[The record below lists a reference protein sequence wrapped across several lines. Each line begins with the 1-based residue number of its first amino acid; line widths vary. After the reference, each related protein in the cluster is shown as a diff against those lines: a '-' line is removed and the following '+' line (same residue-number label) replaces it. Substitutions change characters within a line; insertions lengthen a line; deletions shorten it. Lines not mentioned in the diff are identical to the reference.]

1 MKRRRLIFLLLWILS
16 LVAVSFYGGA
26 VSYGLFWGL
35 TLVPVIS
42 LIYLIL
48 FFSQFKIYQ
57 EIQSRNIVCKQA
69 MPYYF
74 TLPNET
80 FYSFAGLN
88 VRMFSGFSY
97 VTDIPEDEEYE
108 LLPGDSHTYHTNLVC
123 KYRGEYEVGVK
134 EIVVTDFFRL
144 FRMRYRIHGTIKALV
159 YPRMIQKKELSSIK
173 DIIDVSN
180 LQSEINKTETDVI
193 TRDYIP
199 GDSLKYIHWK
209 VSAREQKLK
218 TRNLLGERKQGIL
231 LLYDT
236 KRFSPKEEAYIPL
249 ESQILETVLAL
260 SYHFGEKGIP
270 FTLLCGQNGVKKL
283 EAEGISGLDY
293 VYRETCQVRFD
304 EREDGE
310 ALLARVVQERLHL
323 HARSLIM
330 VAHKVSDGL
339 MRQLQEFAVEGL
351 PVVLYLV
358 TDEDAEK
365 YIRQSN
371 SRLKIVVLPVD
382 GDLEELL

>member
-1 MKRRRLIFLLLWILS
+1 
-16 LVAVSFYGGA
+16 
-26 VSYGLFWGL
+26 
-35 TLVPVIS
+35 
-42 LIYLIL
+42 
-48 FFSQFKIYQ
+48 
-57 EIQSRNIVCKQA
+57 

-144 FRMRYRIHGTIKALV
+144 FRFRYRIHGTIKALV
-159 YPRMIQKKELSSIK
+159 YPRLIQKKELSSIK

-180 LQSEINKTETDVI
+180 LQSEINKTEADVI
-193 TRDYIP
+193 TRDYVP
-199 GDSLKYIHWK
+199 GDPLKYIHWK
-209 VSAREQKLK
+209 ASAREQKLK
-218 TRNLLGERKQGIL
+218 TRNLLGERKQGVLI
-231 LLYDT
+231 LYDT
-236 KRFSPKEEAYIPL
+236 KRFYPKEEAYIPL

-260 SYHFGEKGIP
+260 CYHFGEKGIP
-270 FTLLCGQNGVKKL
+270 FSLLCGQNGAKKL
-283 EAEGISGLDY
+283 EATGLSQLEY
-293 VYRETCQVRFD
+293 VYQETCQIRFD

-310 ALLARVVQERLHL
+310 RLLEQVVQERLHL
-323 HARSLIM
+323 QARSLIM
-330 VAHKVSDGL
+330 VAHRVSDGL
-339 MRQLQEFAVEGL
+339 MRRLLQFSGEGL
-351 PVVLYLV
+351 PVMLYLV
-358 TDEDAEK
+358 TDEDAEEV
-365 YIRQSN
+365 IRQSN
-371 SRLKIVVLPVD
+371 SRLKIMVLPIT

>member
-1 MKRRRLIFLLLWILS
+1 MKRRRIIFLLLWILS

-26 VSYGLFWGL
+26 ISYGLFWGI

-48 FFSQFKIYQ
+48 FFSQFRIYQ

-144 FRMRYRIHGTIKALV
+144 FRFRYRIHGTIKALV
-159 YPRMIQKKELSSIK
+159 YPRLIQKKELSSIK

-180 LQSEINKTETDVI
+180 LQSEINKTEADVI
-193 TRDYIP
+193 TRDYVP
-199 GDSLKYIHWK
+199 GDPLKYIHWK
-209 VSAREQKLK
+209 ASAREQKLK
-218 TRNLLGERKQGIL
+218 TRNLLGERKQGVLI
-231 LLYDT
+231 LYDT
-236 KRFSPKEEAYIPL
+236 KRFYPKEEAYIPL

-260 SYHFGEKGIP
+260 CYHFGEKGIP
-270 FTLLCGQNGVKKL
+270 FSLLCGQNGAKKL
-283 EAEGISGLDY
+283 EATGLSQLEY
-293 VYRETCQVRFD
+293 VYQETCQIRFD

-310 ALLARVVQERLHL
+310 RLLEQVVQERLHL
-323 HARSLIM
+323 QARSLIM
-330 VAHKVSDGL
+330 VAHRVSDGL
-339 MRQLQEFAVEGL
+339 MWRLLQFSGEGL
-351 PVVLYLV
+351 PVMLYLV
-358 TDEDAEK
+358 TDEDAEEV
-365 YIRQSN
+365 IRQSN
-371 SRLKIVVLPVD
+371 SRLKIMVLPIT